1 MKFSCMKKLIILLF
15 TFFLAHYAI
24 AQKQF
29 TQTVRG
35 TVTST
40 DPESNIFSASVL
52 VLGSDPL
59 IGTITDENNEFSLKV
74 PTGRQVIEIRC
85 LGFETKQLDVLV
97 TSGREEVI
105 HVALHPS
112 SVQLN
117 GVKIIAQRDKSK
129 PINNLSYAGARS
141 FSVEETYRFAGS
153 LGDPA
158 RMVRSFA
165 GVTPVNDSRNDIIIR
180 GNSPLGVQWIVDGIE
195 IANPNHFNAG
205 VGMTGGQITLLNTNL
220 LSNSDFHLS
229 AWTAPYGNALSGIF
243 DLNMRSGNNKKR
255 EFWLQAGYNGVE
267 AGAEGYFSKK
277 SNSSY
282 LMSYRY
288 SIPDLMK
295 KMGMK
300 VPFVPK
306 YQDLTF
312 KTDFNLNEKNSL
324 SVLGILGKSN
334 ISFSMDEGMM
344 DFLDMS
350 SLEST
355 FFEQIEVNSLAYV
368 LGATHKVKFS
378 PKTEMKNIVSF
389 VRSDTRMLVDTMN
402 IIDGTEWEVVWH
414 ENAVENKYSAY
425 SELTHRFSYNSKLI
439 GGLKY
444 DLYDFNYLEK
454 TDDEFF
460 PNGIVTDENGV
471 FNLFRAYTQYVHNL
485 TPTLSVTGGVFG
497 MYKTLNDKYSI
508 EPRGGIKFIPS
519 ENHTIAFSGGL
530 YSQMQPRSFYFIKTP
545 TINGSEYT
553 NKNLDFS
560 RSVQLDM
567 SYDWAFAPNWHTKVE
582 VYYQHLYS
590 IPVKNDTT
598 SYWTMLQAGGA
609 GDNYIQRE
617 DSLVSKGTGR
627 NYGIEF
633 TLEKFLSKNFYILF
647 NSTLYNSTYTNGF
660 NDKRWRT
667 IFDGRFLLN
676 LATGYEFN
684 LKNNWTIFTDLK
696 GSWAGGT
703 RYTPVLVEETQAAD
717 AIIFDLDNINSLKV
731 KNYLR
736 IDFRFGYRKNHK
748 RFTDELAIDLQ
759 NVSNRKNIM
768 GLYYD
773 KQKHEYVEMFL
784 PGFIPMVTYKIY
796 FSL

>member
-1 MKFSCMKKLIILLF
+1 MKKTFAFLLAF
-15 TFFLAHYAI
+15 CLTFPAF
-24 AQKQF
+24 AQEQF

-35 TVTST
+35 TVKSI
-40 DPESNIFSASVL
+40 DPENQVFSASIL
-52 VLGSDPL
+52 VVGSEPT
-59 IGTITDENNEFSLKV
+59 IGTITDEKNEFSFQV
-74 PTGRQVIEIRC
+74 PTGRRVIEIRC
-85 LGFETKQLDVLV
+85 MGFETKQFDVLV
-97 TSGREEVI
+97 TSGREVI
-105 HVALHPS
+105 IDAVLHPTS
-112 SVQLN
+112 IQLED
-117 GVKIIAQRDKSK
+117 VKIVARRDKSR

-180 GNSPLGVQWIVDGIE
+180 GNSSLGVQWIIDGIE

-205 VGMTGGQITLLNTNL
+205 VGMTGGQVTLLNTNL

-229 AWTAPYGNALSGIF
+229 AWPAPYGNALSGIF

-267 AGAEGYFSKK
+267 AGAEGYFSKN

-282 LMSYRY
+282 LLSYRY

-300 VPFVPK
+300 MPFVPK
-306 YQDLTF
+306 YQDVTF
-312 KTDFNLNEKNSL
+312 KTDFELNDKNTI
-324 SVLGILGKSN
+324 SVLGIWGTSN
-334 ISFSMDEGMM
+334 IDFTIDEGMLE
-344 DFLDMS
+344 FFDMS
-350 SLEST
+350 DYEAT
-355 FFEQIEVNSLAYV
+355 FYQQIEVNSLAYV

-389 VRSDTRMLVDTMN
+389 VRSDSRMYVDTMN
-402 IIDGTEWEVVWH
+402 RDIGTDWDVVWH
-414 ENAVENKYSAY
+414 ENAIENKYSAY
-425 SELTHRFSYNSKLI
+425 SELTHRFSYNSTLV

-444 DLYDFNYLEK
+444 DFYDFKYLEK
-454 TDDEFF
+454 TDPQFF
-460 PNGIVTDENGV
+460 SDGIVTNENGD
-471 FNLFRAYTQYVHNL
+471 FNLLRAYAQYRHNL
-485 TPTLSVTGGVFG
+485 SSTFSVTGGVFG

-508 EPRGGIKFIPS
+508 EPRMGVKYTPS
-519 ENHTIAFSGGL
+519 ASHTIALSGGL

-545 TINGSEYT
+545 VPGGFEYT
-553 NKNLDFS
+553 NKNLDYS
-560 RSVQLDM
+560 RSAQLDAF
-567 SYDWAFAPNWHTKVE
+567 YDWAFAPNWHTKVE
-582 VYYQHLYS
+582 VYFQHLYS
-590 IPVKNDTT
+590 IPVKNDPN
-598 SYWTMLQAGGA
+598 SYWTLLQAGGA

-617 DSLVSKGTGR
+617 DSLISKGTGR

-633 TLEKFLSKNFYILF
+633 TIEKFLSKNYYMLF
-647 NSTLYNSTYTNGF
+647 NATFYNSSYTNGF

-667 IFDGRFLLN
+667 IFDGRFLMN
-676 LATGYEFN
+676 LAAGYEFN

-703 RYTPVLVEETQAAD
+703 RYTPVLVEESQAVGY
-717 AIIFDLDNINSLKV
+717 IVFDESRINTLKV

-736 IDFRFGYRKNHK
+736 VDFRFGYRKNHK

-759 NVSNRKNIM
+759 NVTNRRNVLGM
-768 GLYYD
+768 SYD
-773 KQKHEYVEMFL
+773 FQRHEYVEALL
-784 PGFIPMVTYKIY
+784 PGIVPMVTYKVY